1 MVIGG
6 LQKFSLLDYPGKMAA
21 IVFTLGCNFRCHF
34 CYNPM
39 LVRPE
44 RKAGRLKNSLLGNQ
58 QKDHTLIKEDGLFDF
73 LEERKNK
80 LEAVVIT
87 GGEPTFHKDLPEFIK
102 RIKDLGYLVKLD
114 TNGTNPEMLKKL
126 IGGKLIDYIAMDMK
140 APKDKYEKV
149 AGWRVDFKKI
159 EKSVKIIKEGGLPY
173 EFRTTLVP
181 GLLEKEDIA
190 KIGLIIKGAENWFLQ
205 KFKSE
210 VALVDESFQGLSPF
224 KDKEMEEMVGIG
236 KKYVKRCEAR

>member
-1 MVIGG
+1 
-6 LQKFSLLDYPGKMAA
+6 
-21 IVFTLGCNFRCHF
+21 
-34 CYNPM
+34 M

-44 RKAGRLKNSLLGNQ
+44 RAGRLKNSLLGNQ

-149 AGWRVDFKKI
+149 AGRRVDFKKI
-159 EKSVKIIKEGGLPY
+159 EKSVKIIREAGLPH

-190 KIGLIIKGAENWFLQ
+190 QIGRVIKGAENWFLQ
-205 KFKSE
+205 KFKSDTD
-210 VALVDESFQGLSPF
+210 LVDEGFQGLSPF

-236 KKYVKRCEAR
+236 ERYVKRCEAR

>member
-1 MVIGG
+1 
-6 LQKFSLLDYPGKMAA
+6 
-21 IVFTLGCNFRCHF
+21 
-34 CYNPM
+34 M

-126 IGGKLIDYIAMDMK
+126 IKRKLIDYVAMDIK

-149 AGWRVDFKKI
+149 AGTRVDFKKI
-159 EKSVKIIKEGGLPY
+159 EKSVKIIREAGLPH

-190 KIGLIIKGAENWFLQ
+190 QIGRVIKGAENWFLQ
-205 KFKSE
+205 KFKSDTD
-210 VALVDESFQGLSPF
+210 LVDEGFQGLSPF

-236 KKYVKRCEAR
+236 ERYVKRCEDR

>member
-39 LVRPE
+39 LVRPVN
-44 RKAGRLKNSLLGNQ
+44 KAGRLKDSLLGKQ
-58 QKDHTLIKEDGLFDF
+58 QKDHTLVKEDGLFDF
-73 LEERKNK
+73 LAKRKNK

-87 GGEPTFHKDLPEFIK
+87 GGEPTLQPDLPEFTRKIK
-102 RIKDLGYLVKLD
+102 NLGYLVKLD

-126 IGGKLIDYIAMDMK
+126 IKRKLIDYVAMDIK

-149 AGWRVDFKKI
+149 AGTRVDFKKI
-159 EKSVKIIKEGGLPY
+159 EKSVKIIREAGLPH

-190 KIGLIIKGAENWFLQ
+190 QIGRVIKGAENWFLQ
-205 KFKSE
+205 KFKSDTD
-210 VALVDESFQGLSPF
+210 LVDEGFQGLSPF
-224 KDKEMEEMVGIG
+224 KDREMEEMVGIG
-236 KKYVKRCEAR
+236 ERYVKRCEAR